1 MLGPERSVPLRW
13 LLALLLCAVP
23 AAGCGS
29 SSSTT
34 SSIAS
39 PSPVRCTVDL
49 GQPPR
54 MDHDGG
60 SGRLSIATNREC
72 TWTAKA
78 EVSWI
83 TVSPGSGQGEAHL
96 TYRVAANSS
105 SSERKGRITVNE
117 KRVELTQAGAPCRY
131 GISPS
136 QLLVDAIGGQHTVAV
151 SARSGCSWTA
161 ESQAPWITV
170 SSGRTGS
177 GGGQVGL
184 AIAPNDGPERT
195 GSVRIAGQTLQ
206 VTQAA
211 AGAPPPPP
219 PGCTITIADATRAFD
234 EDGGDGTVSVRAD
247 DSCAWTASS
256 SAPWLTIT
264 GGSPGTGNGTVRF
277 RVEPNT
283 SQSSRTATIA
293 VGDARVEVSQSG
305 AASCDYRLSRDSF
318 SFDAAGGSDR
328 VDVDAD
334 GGCAWSA
341 VSNAS
346 WLTITSGSSGEGDG
360 TVRFSALPNTSTS
373 SRQGTLTIAGLTVT
387 VSQQGV
393 QLVEITL
400 DGDASSVQGSC
411 PNLTFSLEGR
421 TVRTSAS
428 TTFRRGPCSALRNGV
443 EVRVRGLLQLD
454 GSVEATQV
462 TFEDDDD

>member
-1 MLGPERSVPLRW
+1 VSLRW
-13 LLALLLCAVP
+13 LLALLLCAAP
-23 AAGCGS
+23 ALGCGS

-49 GQPPR
+49 AQPPR

-83 TVSPGSGQGEAHL
+83 TVSPGSGQGEAQL

-131 GISPS
+131 GISPA
-136 QLLVDAIGGQHTVAV
+136 QLLVDAIGGQQTVAV
-151 SARSGCSWTA
+151 SAQSGCRWTA

-170 SSGRTGS
+170 ASGQSGT
-177 GGGQVGL
+177 GGGQVAL
-184 AIAPNDGPERT
+184 AIAPNDGPQRT
-195 GSVRIAGQTLQ
+195 GAVRIAGQTLT

-211 AGAPPPPP
+211 AGLPPPPA
-219 PGCTITIADATRAFD
+219 CTITIADATRDFD
-234 EDGGDGTVSVRAD
+234 EDGGDGTVTVRAD
-247 DSCAWTASS
+247 NTCAWTASS
-256 SAPWLTIT
+256 PAPWLAIT
-264 GGSPGTGNGTVRF
+264 AGSPGTGNGTVRF

-283 SQSSRTATIA
+283 SESPRSTTIA
-293 VGDARVEVSQSG
+293 IGDARVDVSQAG
-305 AASCDYRLSRDSF
+305 AEPCDYRLSRSSF
-318 SFDAAGGSDR
+318 SVDAAGGGEQ
-328 VDVDAD
+328 VEVDAD
-334 GGCAWSA
+334 RGCAWSA
-341 VSNAS
+341 ASNAP

-360 TVRFSALPNTSTS
+360 TVRFSILSNPSTS
-373 SRQGTLTIAGLTVT
+373 SRQGTLTVAGLTVT
-387 VSQQGV
+387 VEQDGIE
-393 QLVEITL
+393 LVEITL
-400 DGDASSVQGSC
+400 DGEVSSVQGSC
-411 PNLTFSLEGR
+411 PNLTFRLEGR
-421 TVRTSAS
+421 TVRTSS
-428 TTFRRGPCSALRNGV
+428 GTTFRRGPCGALRNGV
-443 EVRVRGLLQLD
+443 EVRVRGRLQLD